1 MSALND
7 TRQRL
12 TAALED
18 AGLTVYDHVPERLV
32 PPAVVITPGSP
43 YLTSGD
49 VYGTF
54 TVALTASVVA
64 ATATNG
70 VATEALDELI
80 ETAVIASVNEGL
92 AFDNASS
99 FYAFNTNGASYLAA
113 DISLTDTI
121 TL

>member
-1 MSALND
+1 MSVLND

-12 TAALED
+12 TTALED
-18 AGLTVYDHVPERLV
+18 AGLSVYDHVPERIV

-43 YLTSGD
+43 YITSGD
-49 VYGTF
+49 TFGAF

>member
-12 TAALED
+12 TTALED

-49 VYGTF
+49 TFGAF